1 MALTN
6 PTETQA
12 SNAVG
17 TFSTTLINLHFVIY
31 MYDAYDS
38 LSAYFVDKFNAL
50 VEKKISESY
59 SVFAVNMTTMLIAMI
74 LIRIVVLTRLQ
85 DLQITVRRIVRII
98 PYKIIEENKIM
109 SYYLATEFGQE
120 LREVR
125 ELQS

>member
-17 TFSTTLINLHFVIY
+17 TFSTTLINLHFVI
-31 MYDAYDS
+31 YDAYDS

>member
-59 SVFAVNMTTMLIAMI
+59 SVFAVNMTTMLVAMI